1 MAHIKQ
7 INTGK
12 GASYVVPFN
21 TKDAKEL
28 LQDAFNARDFRDAN
42 EKGFKASA
50 KVSVELKDGT
60 KVNGFVN
67 FDKTKGEKGELVL
80 KDGDKVLTAKDIA
93 AQAKTVDGKDGA
105 KYIQASAFVN
115 KPKDSIVKALAEAG
129 GVGAEL
135 WTDKKGEISTIK
147 SPNGETLK
155 APEKKEAPKA
165 KTQEVER

>member
-12 GASYVVPFN
+12 GASYVVPVN

-60 KVNGFVN
+60 KVSGFVN
-67 FDKTKGEKGELVL
+67 FK
-80 KDGDKVLTAKDIA
+80 
-93 AQAKTVDGKDGA
+93 
-105 KYIQASAFVN
+105 
-115 KPKDSIVKALAEAG
+115 
-129 GVGAEL
+129 
-135 WTDKKGEISTIK
+135 
-147 SPNGETLK
+147 
-155 APEKKEAPKA
+155 
-165 KTQEVER
+165 

>member
-12 GASYVVPFN
+12 GASYVVPVN

-42 EKGFKASA
+42 EKGFRASA

>member
-12 GASYVVPFN
+12 GASYVVLVN

>member
-12 GASYVVPFN
+12 GTSYVVPVN

-42 EKGFKASA
+42 EKGFRASA

-67 FDKTKGEKGELVL
+67 FDKTKGENGELVL

>member
-12 GASYVVPFN
+12 GASYVVPVN

-135 WTDKKGEISTIK
+135 WTDKKGEISTIR

>member
-12 GASYVVPFN
+12 GASYVVPVD
-21 TKDAKEL
+21 TKDAKQL

-50 KVSVELKDGT
+50 KVSIELKDGT

>member
-12 GASYVVPFN
+12 GASYVVPVN

-28 LQDAFNARDFRDAN
+28 LQDAFNARDFRDVN

-67 FDKTKGEKGELVL
+67 FDKTKGENGELVL

>member
-12 GASYVVPFN
+12 GASYVVPVN

-28 LQDAFNARDFRDAN
+28 LQDAFNARHFRDAN

>member
-12 GASYVVPFN
+12 GASYVVPVN

-93 AQAKTVDGKDGA
+93 AQAKIVDGKDGA

>member
-12 GASYVVPFN
+12 GASYVVPVN

>member
-12 GASYVVPFN
+12 GASYVVPVN

-165 KTQEVER
+165 KTQEIER

>member
-12 GASYVVPFN
+12 GASYVVPVN

-42 EKGFKASA
+42 EKGFKVSA

>member
-12 GASYVVPFN
+12 GASYVVPVN

-28 LQDAFNARDFRDAN
+28 LQDAFNARDFRDAT

>member
-12 GASYVVPFN
+12 GASYVVPVN

-50 KVSVELKDGT
+50 KVSVELIDGT

>member
-12 GASYVVPFN
+12 GASYVVPVN

-28 LQDAFNARDFRDAN
+28 LQDAFNARDFRDTN

>member
-12 GASYVVPFN
+12 GTSYVVPVN

-105 KYIQASAFVN
+105 KYIQASVFVN

>member
-12 GASYVVPFN
+12 GASYVVPVN

-28 LQDAFNARDFRDAN
+28 LQDAFNARDFRDVN

>member
-12 GASYVVPFN
+12 GASYVVPVN

-93 AQAKTVDGKDGA
+93 AQA
-105 KYIQASAFVN
+105 SAFVN

>member
-12 GASYVVPFN
+12 GASYVVPVN

-93 AQAKTVDGKDGA
+93 AQAKTVEGKDGA

>member
-12 GASYVVPFN
+12 GASYVVPVN

-42 EKGFKASA
+42 EKGFRASA

-93 AQAKTVDGKDGA
+93 AQAKTVDGKDGT

-115 KPKDSIVKALAEAG
+115 KPKDSIVKALTEAG

-155 APEKKEAPKA
+155 APEEKEAPKA

>member
-12 GASYVVPFN
+12 GASYVVPVN

-50 KVSVELKDGT
+50 KVSVKLKDGT

-80 KDGDKVLTAKDIA
+80 KGGDKVLTAKDIA

>member
-7 INTGK
+7 ISTSK
-12 GASYVVPFN
+12 GASYAVPVN

-28 LQDAFNARDFRDAN
+28 LQDAFNARDFREAN

-50 KVSVELKDGT
+50 KVGIELKDGT

-67 FDKTKGEKGELVL
+67 YDKNTKELVL
-80 KDGDKVLTAKDIA
+80 KDGDKVYTAKDIA
-93 AQAKTVDGKDGA
+93 EKAKTVDGKDGT

-115 KPKDSIVKALAEAG
+115 KPKDEIVKALAEAG
-129 GVGAEL
+129 GAGAEL

-155 APEKKEAPKA
+155 APEKKEEKAPKA
-165 KTQEVER
+165 KTQEMER

>member
-12 GASYVVPFN
+12 GASYVVPVN

-115 KPKDSIVKALAEAG
+115 KPKDSIVKALAQAG

-135 WTDKKGEISTIK
+135 WTDKQGEISTIK
-147 SPNGETLK
+147 SPNDETLK

>member
-12 GASYVVPFN
+12 GTSYVVPVN

>member
-1 MAHIKQ
+1 M
-7 INTGK
+7 
-12 GASYVVPFN
+12 
-21 TKDAKEL
+21 
-28 LQDAFNARDFRDAN
+28 
-42 EKGFKASA
+42 
-50 KVSVELKDGT
+50 
-60 KVNGFVN
+60 
-67 FDKTKGEKGELVL
+67 L

>member
-12 GASYVVPFN
+12 GASYVVPVN

-42 EKGFKASA
+42 EKGFRASA

-67 FDKTKGEKGELVL
+67 YDKEKKELIL
-80 KDGDKVLTAKDIA
+80 KDGDKVFTAKDIA
-93 AQAKTVDGKDGA
+93 DKAKTVDGKDGT

-115 KPKDSIVKALAEAG
+115 KPKDDIVKALEGAG

>member
-12 GASYVVPFN
+12 GASYVVPVN

-50 KVSVELKDGT
+50 KVSVELKDGS